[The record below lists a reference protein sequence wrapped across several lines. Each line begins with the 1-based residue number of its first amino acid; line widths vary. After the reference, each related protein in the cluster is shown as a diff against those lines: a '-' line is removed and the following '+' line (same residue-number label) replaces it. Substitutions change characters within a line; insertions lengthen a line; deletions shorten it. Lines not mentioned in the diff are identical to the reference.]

1 MGLFARDFVPWL
13 VDVRGEFDE
22 LRAATPVAWP
32 NNMMRILAAMVA
44 GLAMLFL
51 AIWATVGL
59 TIALL

>member
-13 VDVRGEFDE
+13 VGVRGEFDGF
-22 LRAATPVAWP
+22 RPAAPVAWP
-32 NNMMRILAAMVA
+32 NNMMRVLAAMVA
-44 GLAMLFL
+44 GLALLFL